1 MFPSICMDMSG
12 GRQIH
17 QIFDE
22 HHCQLGKPRLTV
34 TNGIDHCLWHHGGC
48 SSAATKWRRVAL
60 QTPAVTDILR
70 ETSSRFPTADLSK
83 IGAAFT
89 ASRGGVRR
97 GSGSLAKPKVVSTP
111 SDEFPSVILRG
122 FQERSA
128 KRPRTTKNR
137 EFRVR
142 EWELCRRVA
151 SGLAQQ
157 AKIVSVS
164 RTQRTLSQ
172 NLSTFSQCSR
182 VVIGALRRRRDAHK
196 PDRAPARRVRGGA
209 HGNRDLPNTHLAERR

>member
-1 MFPSICMDMSG
+1 MDGKST
-12 GRQIH
+12 RF
-17 QIFDE
+17 FDE

-48 SSAATKWRRVAL
+48 SSAATEWRRVAL

-128 KRPRTTKNR
+128 KRPRTTKNQGI
-137 EFRVR
+137 RVR
-142 EWELCRRVA
+142 EWELCRRLA
-151 SGLAQQ
+151 SDLAQP

-164 RTQRTLSQ
+164 RTLRALSQ
-172 NLSTFSQCSR
+172 NLSTFSQCSG
-182 VVIGALRRRRDAHK
+182 VVTRSCRQGRGTHKSNGAS
-196 PDRAPARRVRGGA
+196 ARRVRGGA
-209 HGNRDLPNTHLAERR
+209 DGDRDLPHPQLA